1 MVRQGAAAAAGVAM
15 LLLAQG
21 ASADVAEGT
30 IETIDLIRN
39 TFSIGGMTYN
49 WSSMNT
55 MGPDLQDLHEG
66 DEVKI
71 RYVPYRGG
79 KKASVQRI
87 TLVKSATAAA
97 TSTAYRPVSDERLVN
112 PEPENWLLLRGN
124 YQGWMFSPL
133 DQINSS
139 NVKDLVPVWSYA
151 TGVDSGHEAPPIVN
165 DGVMFVA
172 TPYDQLLALD
182 ARTGDLLWRYQ
193 RELPEGFG
201 ALHNTKRGVALYG
214 DKVYMTGQDAVL
226 IALDAKTGKVA
237 WESEPVADWQQGY
250 YMTMAPLIVNGK
262 VMVGVSGGEFGVR
275 GFIAAYDA
283 ESGKQVWKTY
293 TVPGS
298 GRARTRHLGRR
309 HLAEGRRLGVDD
321 RHLRSRQQP
330 DLLGHRQRLALVRR
344 SAARRQSVHRIHG
357 GDRSRQRRDQ
367 GSLPVPLERF
377 LGLGRDER
385 ADGGRLREG
394 RQDGQRPDQAVA

>member
-30 IETIDLIRN
+30 IKTINLIRN
-39 TFSIGGMTYN
+39 TFAIGDMTYN
-49 WSSMNT
+49 WSSMNS

-71 RYVPYRGG
+71 SYVPYRGG

-112 PEPENWLLLRGN
+112 PEPENWLMLRGN
-124 YQGWMFSPL
+124 YQGWMYSPL
-133 DQINSS
+133 DQIKSS

-182 ARTGDLLWRYQ
+182 ARTGDLL
-193 RELPEGFG
+193 G
-201 ALHNTKRGVALYG
+201 ATSGSCPKA
-214 DKVYMTGQDAVL
+214 
-226 IALDAKTGKVA
+226 
-237 WESEPVADWQQGY
+237 S
-250 YMTMAPLIVNGK
+250 APC
-262 VMVGVSGGEFGVR
+262 
-275 GFIAAYDA
+275 
-283 ESGKQVWKTY
+283 T
-293 TVPGS
+293 TP
-298 GRARTRHLGRR
+298 
-309 HLAEGRRLGVDD
+309 
-321 RHLRSRQQP
+321 
-330 DLLGHRQRLALVRR
+330 
-344 SAARRQSVHRIHG
+344 SAASPCTAT
-357 GDRSRQRRDQ
+357 RST
-367 GSLPVPLERF
+367 
-377 LGLGRDER
+377 
-385 ADGGRLREG
+385 
-394 RQDGQRPDQAVA
+394 